1 MGVVDG
7 SAGQG
12 NGASQGTPRPGR
24 AQEVGRGQRA
34 RQAPGVGPAARS
46 RRPRHHRPCHHRA
59 RHHRARHHRA
69 LHHRARHHR
78 ASTTEPATIE
88 PATTGPEGR
97 RPAALRLAAAA
108 QLIEALGLGVAAVF
122 GAISTAEGKSHQLT
136 AGVALTLLA
145 LGTAAGLAAIAVG
158 LAKARPW
165 SRIPA
170 VMTQVFVVIAG
181 TTLLDGNRPEW
192 GVPALVLAGAC
203 VAGLLTPASLRALN
217 RPPVNRR

>member
-1 MGVVDG
+1 M
-7 SAGQG
+7 A
-12 NGASQGTPRPGR
+12 ARAKGTGR
-24 AQEVGRGQRA
+24 AKGTR
-34 RQAPGVGPAARS
+34 GPAGPKTSAAANA
-46 RRPRHHRPCHHRA
+46 PAKP
-59 RHHRARHHRA
+59 
-69 LHHRARHHR
+69 R
-78 ASTTEPATIE
+78 ASAPPPIPAETATTDPATADPATTEPATTEPATTEPATTIE
-88 PATTGPEGR
+88 PATGPEGQ

-122 GAISTAEGKSHQLT
+122 GAISTAEGKSHQLA

-158 LAKARPW
+158 LARARPW

-181 TTLLDGNRPEW
+181 ITLLDGNRPEW

-217 RPPVNRR
+217 RPPVNRP

>member
-1 MGVVDG
+1 M
-7 SAGQG
+7 A
-12 NGASQGTPRPGR
+12 ARAKGTGR
-24 AQEVGRGQRA
+24 AKGSR
-34 RQAPGVGPAARS
+34 GPAGPKTSAAANA
-46 RRPRHHRPCHHRA
+46 PAKP
-59 RHHRARHHRA
+59 
-69 LHHRARHHR
+69 R
-78 ASTTEPATIE
+78 ASAPPPIPAAPAKPRASPPPPIPAAPATTA
-88 PATTGPEGR
+88 PATTGPEGQ

-122 GAISTAEGKSHQLT
+122 GAISTAEGKSHQLA

-158 LAKARPW
+158 QARAPPW
-165 SRIPA
+165 CRKPA

-181 TTLLDGNRPEW
+181 ITLLDGNRPEW

-217 RPPVNRR
+217 RPPVNRL

>member
-1 MGVVDG
+1 M
-7 SAGQG
+7 A
-12 NGASQGTPRPGR
+12 ARAKGTGR
-24 AQEVGRGQRA
+24 AKGSR
-34 RQAPGVGPAARS
+34 GPAGPKTSAAANA
-46 RRPRHHRPCHHRA
+46 PAKP
-59 RHHRARHHRA
+59 
-69 LHHRARHHR
+69 R
-78 ASTTEPATIE
+78 ASAPPPIPAAPAKPRASPPPPIPTAPATTA
-88 PATTGPEGR
+88 PATTGPEGQ

-122 GAISTAEGKSHQLT
+122 GAISTAEGKSHQLA

-158 LAKARPW
+158 LARARPW

-181 TTLLDGNRPEW
+181 ITLLDGNRPEW

-217 RPPVNRR
+217 RPPVNRL